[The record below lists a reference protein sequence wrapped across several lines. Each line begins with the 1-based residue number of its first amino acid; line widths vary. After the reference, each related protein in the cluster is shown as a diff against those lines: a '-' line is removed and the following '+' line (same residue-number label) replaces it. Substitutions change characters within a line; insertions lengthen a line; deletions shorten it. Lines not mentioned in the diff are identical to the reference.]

1 MRVPTYKQIKLS
13 EIRRHMHLVPFKV
26 YFYLAVYFFFFRFLK
41 KGRNKLRKGGSGIG
55 KVEGRKGSV
64 DFVSNLTVRRLLNTF
79 P

>member
-1 MRVPTYKQIKLS
+1 MRAPTYKQIKLS
-13 EIRRHMHLVPFKV
+13 MQLVPFKV
-26 YFYLAVYFFFFRFLK
+26 YFYLAVYFFFFFRFLK